1 MRSSGAAT
9 RRFASRIAIAA
20 TTTVKTASAIS
31 KIMALRR
38 IEARKSL
45 AGITVATTQ
54 LLKFNDENVTK

>member
-1 MRSSGAAT
+1 L
-9 RRFASRIAIAA
+9 
-20 TTTVKTASAIS
+20 
-31 KIMALRR
+31 ALRW